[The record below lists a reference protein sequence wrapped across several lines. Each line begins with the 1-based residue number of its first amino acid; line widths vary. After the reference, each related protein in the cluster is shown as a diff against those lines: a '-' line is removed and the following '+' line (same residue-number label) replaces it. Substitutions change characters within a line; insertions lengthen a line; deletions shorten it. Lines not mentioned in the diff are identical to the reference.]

1 MSAQTPSATDTKEDF
16 VKNPAPTGAATGP
29 IRGSHLKVENLTKE
43 YGDSVAL
50 AGVSLDVLPGE
61 FMTLL
66 GPSGSGK
73 TTTLN
78 IVSGFTEA
86 SSGALFLDGARID
99 EVPARKRG
107 IGMVFQNYALFPHM
121 TVAQNIAFPLKQR
134 RIGAADR
141 KARVDQA
148 IATVRLEGLGE
159 RYPSELS
166 GGQQQRVALARA
178 IVFEP
183 GLLLMDE
190 PLGALDRGLRESMQL
205 EIRRIHREAG
215 STVVFV
221 THDQEEALA
230 LSDRIAVFNE
240 GHIEQ
245 VGSGADLYLH
255 PATLF
260 VARFLGESTVI
271 TGADGQLV
279 VVRPERAQLV
289 VGKNAVAAGR
299 SSLDATVV
307 EEVYLGH
314 DRKVR
319 VRLPNGEIG
328 IVRESA
334 GAMSDLR
341 IGDVAQFTWSAAD
354 QVTFPAAG

>member
-1 MSAQTPSATDTKEDF
+1 MTTSTTARPPQLRPR
-16 VKNPAPTGAATGP
+16 VGA
-29 IRGSHLKVENLTKE
+29 HLVIDDLRKE
-43 YGDSVAL
+43 YGGSPAL
-50 AGVSLDVLPGE
+50 DGVSLDVRPGE

-78 IVSGFTEA
+78 IVSGFTDA
-86 SSGALFLDGARID
+86 TSGSLALDGRRLND
-99 EVPARKRG
+99 VPPRKRG

-134 RIGAADR
+134 RVAAEER
-141 KARVDQA
+141 RRRVEQA
-148 IATVRLEGLGE
+148 VATVRLDGLAH

-230 LSDRIAVFNE
+230 LSDRIAVFNR
-240 GHIEQ
+240 GRIEQ
-245 VGSGADLYLH
+245 VGTGHELYLS

-260 VARFLGESTVI
+260 VARFLGESTLIHVGDEVI
-271 TGADGQLV
+271 
-279 VVRPERAQLV
+279 VVRPERARLHKSFSDV
-289 VGKNAVAAGR
+289 PAGR
-299 SSLDATVV
+299 QSLPATIV

-314 DRKVR
+314 DRKLR
-319 VRLPNGEIG
+319 VQLPGGDVG
-328 IVRESA
+328 IVREGAESMSELRMGDSA
-334 GAMSDLR
+334 VFS
-341 IGDVAQFTWSAAD
+341 WSATD
-354 QVTFPAAG
+354 QVAFRADPA

>member
-1 MSAQTPSATDTKEDF
+1 VRSK
-16 VKNPAPTGAATGP
+16 
-29 IRGSHLKVENLTKE
+29 GSHLKVENLRKQ
-43 YGDSVAL
+43 YAGSVAL
-50 AGVSLDVLPGE
+50 ADVSLDVRPGE

-78 IVSGFTEA
+78 IVSGFTDA
-86 SSGALFLDGARID
+86 TSGTLYLDDVRID
-99 EVPARKRG
+99 DLPARERG

-134 RIGAADR
+134 RVGAADR
-141 KARVDQA
+141 ARRVDQA
-148 IATVRLEGLGE
+148 ISTVRLDGLGD

-215 STVVFV
+215 STVIFV

-230 LSDRIAVFNE
+230 LSDRIAVFNR
-240 GHIEQ
+240 GKIEQ
-245 VGSGADLYLH
+245 VGTGEDLYLR

-260 VARFLGESTVI
+260 VAKFLGESTVI
-271 TGADGQLV
+271 DGSNGESI

-289 VGKNAVAAGR
+289 PTGTAVNGGR
-299 SSLDATVV
+299 TALDATIV
-307 EEVYLGH
+307 EEIYLGH
-314 DRKVR
+314 DRKLR
-319 VRLPNGEIG
+319 VRLPRGEVG

-334 GAMSDLR
+334 SSMSDLG
-341 IGDVAQFTWSAAD
+341 IGDSALFTWLIAD
-354 QVTFPAAG
+354 QVTLPNRTG